1 MKCWNPM
8 HSPPPT
14 ATAYVY
20 EPEDPVI
27 LLTVCPHCAAVAD
40 REGAKVRSFMSLK
53 KKKAP

>member
-1 MKCWNPM
+1 M